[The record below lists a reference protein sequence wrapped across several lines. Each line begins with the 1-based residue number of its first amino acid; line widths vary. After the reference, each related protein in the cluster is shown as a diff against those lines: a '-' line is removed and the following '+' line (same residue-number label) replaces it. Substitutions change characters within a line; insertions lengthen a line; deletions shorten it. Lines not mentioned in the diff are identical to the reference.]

1 MEQQTEDLLNIRENV
16 DILDHKLLE
25 MIATRRRL
33 SEKIAASKRFDGSGI
48 RNYPIEQVRL
58 GQLIEK
64 GRTLGIDPFSV
75 SKFYQNIIEDSV
87 LTQHAHLHHLEN
99 LGSLPEEPRVAYL
112 GGEGAYSQFAAR
124 KYFSFARH
132 PVKEMGLPSFPEV
145 LKTLAKGSADYAVL
159 PFVNSLTGLI
169 EEACDVILS
178 HEGQVVG
185 EIYLPVEHCLLGQNW
200 DYPVSNIRTIYAHPQ
215 VFAQCKAYLRSLK
228 NATLVPV
235 ESTFHALQKVSEGR
249 VNEAAIG
256 SAVAGNIYGLKALK
270 SNLHG
275 DQQNF
280 TRFLVLANIP
290 HKVPSSVE
298 AKTTLAFSPEGN
310 GMELAQILLEFH
322 DRDIPVS
329 PLESKPGGPGLWGRI
344 YLMDITGR
352 SDDPKVISALEVM
365 KTQTGFLKILGC
377 YPSGRITSFFGA

>member
-16 DILDHKLLE
+16 EVLDQQLLE

-33 SEKIAASKRFDGSGI
+33 SEKIAANKRDTGSDI
-48 RNYPIEQVRL
+48 RNFPIEQNRL

-64 GRTLGIDPFSV
+64 GRKLGIDPFSV
-75 SKFYQNIIEDSV
+75 SRFYQNIIEDSV

-99 LGSLPEEPRVAYL
+99 LGTFPEKPRVAYL
-112 GGEGAYSQFAAR
+112 GGEGAYSQFATR
-124 KYFSFARH
+124 KYFSFAQH
-132 PVKEMGLPSFPEV
+132 PVLEVGLPSFPEV
-145 LKTLAKGSADYAVL
+145 LQALEKGIADYAVL
-159 PFVNSLTGLI
+159 PWVNSLTGLI

-178 HEGQVVG
+178 FEGEIVG

-200 DYPVSNIRTIYAHPQ
+200 DYPVSSIRTIYAHPQ
-215 VFAQCKAYLRSLK
+215 VFAQCKGYLKSLK
-228 NATLVPV
+228 DTNLVSV
-235 ESTFHALQKVSEGR
+235 ESTFHALQKVADGR

-256 SAVAGNIYGLKALK
+256 SAVAGNIFGLKALK

-280 TRFLVLANIP
+280 TRFLVLAKTP
-290 HKVPSSVE
+290 HKVPSAVE
-298 AKTTLAFSPEGN
+298 AKTTLAFAPEGN

-322 DRDIPVS
+322 DREIPVS
-329 PLESKPGGPGLWGRI
+329 PLESKPGGPGLWDRT

-352 SDDPKVISALEVM
+352 PDDPKVISALEVM
-365 KTQTGFLKILGC
+365 KNQTGFLKILGC